1 MRAHTY
7 SIIAIDKQAG
17 LMGIA
22 VQSHWFSVGSIVT
35 WAEAGVGVIATQAFV
50 EPGYGA
56 LGLAL
61 LREGK
66 SPDEALRALLHID
79 NDRESRQVAML
90 DVNGN
95 IVAHTGKSCIPE
107 AGHVVK
113 EGVSAQGNMMSSREV
128 WNAMAEAYLAS
139 NGEFAERLLAAL
151 EAGERAGGDIRGR
164 QSAAML
170 VVRVEKSGPAWR
182 NKVVDLRVDDSAEPL
197 IELKRLLRLNKAYHH
212 ADKGDEMMTKGMV
225 EKAMEEYE
233 AASRLAPEVEE
244 LAFWQAVN
252 MLAQGMVDESI
263 PIFRK
268 VFKVKSGWRTVLSS
282 LPTVGL
288 LKVDEETLTKILK
301 LQ

>member
-17 LMGIA
+17 LMGVA

-35 WAEAGVGVIATQAFV
+35 WAEAGVGVIATQAFAD
-50 EPGYGA
+50 PGYGA
-56 LGLAL
+56 LGLEL
-61 LREGK
+61 MRGGK
-66 SPDEALRALLHID
+66 SANEALSALLHID

-95 IVAHTGKSCIPE
+95 VVAHTGKSCIPE
-107 AGHVVK
+107 AGHVVR

-128 WNAMAEAYLAS
+128 WNAMVEAYLAS
-139 NGEFAERLLAAL
+139 SGDFAERLLGAL

-170 VVRVEKSGPAWR
+170 VVRVNKSGPIWR
-182 NKVVDLRVDDSAEPL
+182 NKIVDLRVDDSIEPL
-197 IELKRLLRLNKAYHH
+197 IELKRLLRLNEAYHH
-212 ADKGDEMMTKGMV
+212 ADRGDEMMTKGMV

-252 MLAQGMVDESI
+252 MLGQGMLDESM

-268 VFKVKSGWRTVLSS
+268 VFKAKSEWKKVLSS
-282 LPTVGL
+282 LPKVGL
-288 LKVDEETLTKILK
+288 LKVDEETLNRILNV
-301 LQ
+301 Q

>member
-17 LMGIA
+17 LMGVA
-22 VQSHWFSVGSIVT
+22 VQSHWFSVGSVVT
-35 WAEAGVGVIATQAFV
+35 WAEPGVGVIATQAFAD
-50 EPGYGA
+50 PGYGA
-56 LGLAL
+56 LGLEL
-61 LREGK
+61 IREGK
-66 SPDEALRALLHID
+66 SANEALSALLHID

-95 IVAHTGKSCIPE
+95 VVAHTGKSCIPE

-113 EGVSAQGNMMSSREV
+113 QGVSAQGNIMSSREV
-128 WNAMAEAYLAS
+128 WNAMVEAYLAS
-139 NGEFAERLLAAL
+139 SGDFAERLLAAL

-170 VVRVEKSGPAWR
+170 VVRVNKSGPIWR
-182 NKVVDLRVDDSAEPL
+182 NKIVDLRVDDSIEPL
-197 IELKRLLRLNKAYHH
+197 IELKRLLRLNEAYHH
-212 ADKGDEMMTKGMV
+212 ADRGDEMMTKGMV

-252 MLAQGMVDESI
+252 MLGQGMLDESM

-268 VFKVKSGWRTVLSS
+268 VFKAKSEWKKVLSS
-282 LPTVGL
+282 LPKVGL
-288 LKVDEETLTKILK
+288 LKVDEETLNRILNV
-301 LQ
+301 Q

>member
-17 LMGIA
+17 LMGVA
-22 VQSHWFSVGSIVT
+22 VQSHWFSVGSVVT
-35 WAEAGVGVIATQAFV
+35 WAEPGVGVIATQAFAD
-50 EPGYGA
+50 PGYGA
-56 LGLAL
+56 LGLEL
-61 LREGK
+61 MRGGK
-66 SPDEALRALLHID
+66 SANEALNALLHID

-95 IVAHTGKSCIPE
+95 VVAHTGKSCIPE

-113 EGVSAQGNMMSSREV
+113 QGVSAQGNIMSSREV
-128 WNAMAEAYLAS
+128 WNAMVEAYLAS
-139 NGEFAERLLAAL
+139 SGDFAERLLGAL

-170 VVRVEKSGPAWR
+170 VVRVNKSGPIWR
-182 NKVVDLRVDDSAEPL
+182 NKIVDLRVDDSIEPL
-197 IELKRLLRLNKAYHH
+197 IELKRLLRLNEAYHH
-212 ADKGDEMMTKGMV
+212 ADRGDEMMTKGMV

-252 MLAQGMVDESI
+252 MLGQGMLDESM

-268 VFKVKSGWRTVLSS
+268 VFKAKSEWKKVLSS
-282 LPTVGL
+282 LPKVGL
-288 LKVDEETLTKILK
+288 LKVDEETLNRILNV
-301 LQ
+301 Q